1 MSIGPTSPSR
11 KPPDLE
17 KIAPS
22 LRDPRRPLVKWSFL
36 LFAAIIMLNLN
47 GVVAT
52 GARVGQA
59 FTLVLFALSVAVL
72 VGAGVVPRRDLGAV
86 GLAYFAFLVAYVA
99 IGSLVNTFH
108 SGQGV
113 YAQHLWMLSAG
124 GLTVYV
130 SAVACRHLLLSSS
143 QGSTLF
149 WLSLVSMAA
158 VGSVFVGIV
167 WPELYK
173 YLPRLVESRH
183 GGFFLNPNDAGVVAN
198 IAATFC
204 LARMLGGGRW
214 LPYLAAVLL
223 CGVAVI
229 MTFSR
234 TAMVIYVVLLA
245 GTLLIATSKTRDAK
259 AGLRRFLTVAAAVVA
274 VCVFGW
280 FLLRGVKMLGEL
292 QSGQKKRIETFT
304 NLAQGREVD
313 DALNNRL
320 PVFKLGVKYWLDS
333 PLIGHG
339 LGVGTAMK
347 ISPNNDKGAHNTWLL
362 ILVDSGILP
371 AVLFALFGVVWLR
384 EAWRCELPAVRA
396 VALGYFLVFWLAVLT
411 SHNTLTK
418 RAENIAL
425 GAVIGLVAGDR
436 ELRRRRRLLLAHEA
450 KMRQA
455 PPPAADTHELS
466 HATVAGH

>member
-1 MSIGPTSPSR
+1 ML
-11 KPPDLE
+11 DLE
-17 KIAPS
+17 QAAPY
-22 LRDPRRPLVKWSFL
+22 LRDPCRPLVKWSFL
-36 LFAAIIMLNLN
+36 LFAAIIVLNLN
-47 GVVAT
+47 GVAAT
-52 GARVGQA
+52 GAKVGQA
-59 FTLVLFALSVAVL
+59 FTLVLFALSVVVL
-72 VGAGVVPRRDLGAV
+72 LGAGIVPRRDLGAV
-86 GLAYFAFLVAYVA
+86 GLAYFAFLIAYVA

-108 SGQGV
+108 SGQTV
-113 YAQHLWMLSAG
+113 YIHQLWMLSAG

-130 SAVACRHLLLSSS
+130 SAVGCRHLLLSSS
-143 QGSTLF
+143 SGSTLF
-149 WLSLVSMAA
+149 WLSLISMAA
-158 VGSVFVGIV
+158 VTSVLVGII
-167 WPELYK
+167 WPELYTF
-173 YLPRLVESRH
+173 LPRMVESRH
-183 GGFFLNPNDAGVVAN
+183 GGLFLNPNDAGVVAN

-223 CGVAVI
+223 CGVAVV

-245 GTLLIATSKTRDAK
+245 GTLLIATSKTRDAN
-259 AGLRRFLTVAAAVVA
+259 AGLRRFLTIAAAVLA
-274 VCVFGW
+274 VCAFGW
-280 FLLRGVKMLGEL
+280 FLLRGVRMLGEL
-292 QSGQKKRIETFT
+292 QSGQQQRIDTFT

-320 PVFKLGVKYWLDS
+320 PVFKLGVKYWLHS

-347 ISPNNDKGAHNTWLL
+347 ISANNYKGAHNTWLL

-371 AVLFALFGVVWLR
+371 ALMFAIFGVVWLR

-425 GAVIGLVAGDR
+425 GAVIGMVAADR
-436 ELRRRRRLLLAHEA
+436 ELRRRRRLL
-450 KMRQA
+450 QA
-455 PPPAADTHELS
+455 SEVELRNASPAAAATHEPS
-466 HATVAGH
+466 HATAAGH